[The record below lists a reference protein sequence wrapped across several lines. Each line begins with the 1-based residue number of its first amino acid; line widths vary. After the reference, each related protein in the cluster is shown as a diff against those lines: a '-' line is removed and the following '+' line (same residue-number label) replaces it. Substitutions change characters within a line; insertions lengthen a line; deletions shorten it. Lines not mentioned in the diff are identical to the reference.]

1 MERFTRKTKKNYSFK
16 QKTMRILRFLILITI
31 FLSNSFLAK
40 ASIINNEISKKYSQ
54 IFSQNILNNTD
65 INNYRKVFE
74 YQEACKWKKAN
85 KYIFEIENDI
95 LMGHVLAQRYLHPK
109 CYRSKYLEL
118 YSWLKKYNDHP
129 QAKRIY
135 RLAVRRMPQ
144 GYKSPSKPSKVV
156 GIKET
161 ILEPKKNKKYKS
173 QKKLS
178 KNQKKEKKKLINAI
192 KSRVNKGWPT
202 GAVNLL
208 KQRDVTTL
216 LDQVEIDQQKE
227 LIAKG
232 YFLANKNEL
241 AIQYA
246 NEALKKSALHVPYAG
261 WTAGLSS
268 WRLKEYAQAADFF
281 SNFSISLK
289 EDVWHQASGS
299 FWAARAYAK
308 LNQYEDINFWLKKAA
323 NKPVSFYGF
332 LATEILGIDSS
343 IDWTLTKLGTNKKGI
358 LSIPARKR
366 IQALIQIG
374 LLKELEDEIIKINSV
389 MNKDIAMWSLDIA
402 AHFNL
407 AYTQLKIAGR
417 LKLYNINLPER
428 YYYPTPTWQPLNG
441 FTLNPSL
448 LYAFMHQEST
458 FNTNAKSH
466 KGAVGLMQIMP
477 STAKFISSNKE
488 VKRNNSDILKVPEI
502 NLDVGQEYIKY
513 LLNLKSVNN
522 NLIYL
527 AAAYNGGPGNLDKW
541 LKKINHLDDALFF
554 MESIPSRETRWFIE
568 KVLTKYWIYQDKIGN
583 KSKSLIKLANGENPI
598 Y

>member
-1 MERFTRKTKKNYSFK
+1 MKIFSLLLF
-16 QKTMRILRFLILITI
+16 ITI
-31 FLSNSFLAK
+31 FLFGSFLTK
-40 ASIINNEISKKYSQ
+40 ANVINDEISKKYSQ
-54 IFSQNILNNTD
+54 IFSQNLLDEAD
-65 INNYRKVFE
+65 ISNYKKIFE
-74 YQEACKWKKAN
+74 HQEACEWKLAN
-85 KYIFEIENDI
+85 KYILKIENII
-95 LMGHVLAQRYLHPK
+95 LMGHILAQRYLHPK

-129 QAKRIY
+129 QARRIY

-144 GYKSPSKPSKVV
+144 GYKSPPQPSKVV
-156 GIKET
+156 GIENT
-161 ILEPKKNKKYKS
+161 ILEPKKNTKYVS

-178 KNQKKEKKKLINAI
+178 KNQRKEKKKLINAI

-202 GAVNLL
+202 GAVKLL
-208 KQRDVTTL
+208 KQRDVAIL

-232 YFLANKNEL
+232 YFLADKNEL

-246 NEALKKSALHVPYAG
+246 SEALEKSALHVPYAS

-268 WRLKEYAQAADFF
+268 WRLKNYEQAADFF

-308 LNQYEDINFWLKKAA
+308 LNQYGDINFWLKRAA
-323 NKPVSFYGF
+323 DNSGSFYGL
-332 LATEILGIDSS
+332 LATQILGIENP
-343 IDWTLTKLGTNKKGI
+343 INWTSTKLGADEKKI
-358 LSIPARKR
+358 LSLPVGKR

-374 LLKELEDEIIKINSV
+374 LLNELENEIIKINSV

-402 AHFNL
+402 QHFSL
-407 AYTQLKIAGR
+407 AYTQLKIAG
-417 LKLYNINLPER
+417 KLQQYNVLLPTK
-428 YYYPTPTWQPLNG
+428 YYYPTPIWQPLNG
-441 FTLNPSL
+441 FTLDPAL
-448 LYAFMHQEST
+448 LYAFMHQESM
-458 FNTNAKSH
+458 FNTTAKSH
-466 KGAVGLMQIMP
+466 RGAVGLMQIMP
-477 STAKFISSNKE
+477 ATAKFISSNAE
-488 VKRNNSDILKVPEI
+488 VKRNNSNILKIPEI
-502 NLDVGQEYIKY
+502 NLDVGQEYIEY
-513 LLNLKSVNN
+513 LLDLKLVNN

-541 LKKINHLDDALFF
+541 LEKINHLDDALFF

-568 KVLTKYWIYQDKIGN
+568 KVLTKYWIYEDKIGN
-583 KSKSLIKLANGENPI
+583 KSNSLKKLANGENPI